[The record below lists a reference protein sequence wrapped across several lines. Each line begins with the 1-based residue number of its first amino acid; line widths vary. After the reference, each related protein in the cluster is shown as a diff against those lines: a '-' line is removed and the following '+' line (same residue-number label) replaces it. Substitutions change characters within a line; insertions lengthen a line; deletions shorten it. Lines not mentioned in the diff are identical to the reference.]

1 MKLLIFVRCW
11 LFLIFAGLAGV
22 AFAQMDHAQHKMM
35 HSKAELGVSVA
46 IDAQG
51 QLWMV
56 SREAL
61 PESLS
66 GPTEKSVGTEKSPV
80 ILPGA
85 YIVLQKSVD
94 GGRSWSAPQRIIP
107 TPEAVSADGEN
118 RPKLAFGSKGEFY
131 IAYTRPLTKL
141 YTGEIRFVRSVDGGF
156 TFSAPVTVHQ
166 NHDEIT
172 HRFESMAVDK
182 AGRIYIAWIDK
193 RDAEAAKARKE
204 KYVGAA
210 IYYAVSSDAGI
221 SFNGDVKVAEHS
233 CECCRIALELN
244 ELGRPVALW
253 RHVFASNTRD
263 HALVELTADGVLPSI
278 ERATFDNW
286 QVDACPH
293 QGPSVAFSAN
303 GTRYQTWFSV
313 RGEEGGVFYAAIDR
327 NGKSSIP
334 VRLGT
339 EQAEHAEV
347 AVQGS
352 TVVIVW
358 KQFDGKATTI
368 IGQISQDGGA
378 TWQQAV
384 LAATTGNSDHPHL
397 LNTMLSSVAASH
409 SGIAGIVLVWNT
421 QIEGVRVIRADVFN
435 SSVESK

>member
-141 YTGEIRFVRSVDGGF
+141 
-156 TFSAPVTVHQ
+156 
-166 NHDEIT
+166 
-172 HRFESMAVDK
+172 
-182 AGRIYIAWIDK
+182 
-193 RDAEAAKARKE
+193 
-204 KYVGAA
+204 
-210 IYYAVSSDAGI
+210 
-221 SFNGDVKVAEHS
+221 
-233 CECCRIALELN
+233 
-244 ELGRPVALW
+244 
-253 RHVFASNTRD
+253 
-263 HALVELTADGVLPSI
+263 
-278 ERATFDNW
+278 
-286 QVDACPH
+286 
-293 QGPSVAFSAN
+293 
-303 GTRYQTWFSV
+303 
-313 RGEEGGVFYAAIDR
+313 
-327 NGKSSIP
+327 
-334 VRLGT
+334 
-339 EQAEHAEV
+339 
-347 AVQGS
+347 
-352 TVVIVW
+352 
-358 KQFDGKATTI
+358 
-368 IGQISQDGGA
+368 
-378 TWQQAV
+378 
-384 LAATTGNSDHPHL
+384 
-397 LNTMLSSVAASH
+397 
-409 SGIAGIVLVWNT
+409 
-421 QIEGVRVIRADVFN
+421 
-435 SSVESK
+435 